1 METRADV
8 LNGEQISIGLATAL
22 TFDDVLLVPRHS
34 QVLPSAVDVS
44 SWVTRNIR
52 VNVPLLSAAIIA
64 FGTAVAVLDQWPSK
78 LQWLILSGGSL
89 VAFAKGVDGYLREA
103 GSGR

>member
-1 METRADV
+1 MTPAFL
-8 LNGEQISIGLATAL
+8 LNCAWHG
-22 TFDDVLLVPRHS
+22 
-34 QVLPSAVDVS
+34 
-44 SWVTRNIR
+44 
-52 VNVPLLSAAIIA
+52 LSAAIIA